1 MVGSSPSTLHLVL
14 PEVYLEQDD
23 VGRRIAQINASM
35 RAYLDSGL
43 FYVLNDSY
51 VYVERTVAPGRVR
64 RGLVG
69 KIDLEQYDYSA
80 DSRSLVRPTEG
91 TVESRLPPR
100 MRVREQA
107 PLESPHIMV
116 LVDDAL
122 HTVIEPLQKQK
133 NAMEPLYD
141 FDLMADGGH
150 IAGWRVAGDLCAQVD
165 AAMLFL
171 LSGQQCCRG
180 VCRECAPPMLIAVG
194 DGNHSLATAKACWEK
209 IKPALSERERRVHP
223 ARYALA
229 ELVNLH
235 DGALAFEPIHRVLFD
250 VDPNSV
256 LDALQKQLG
265 ACADGQGQVFTYAA
279 GGRTGRLV
287 VANPPSPLAAGTL
300 QGFIDGYLAAH
311 GGAVDYIHGDDVV
324 MELSKK
330 PGTIGFLLP
339 AMEKSQ
345 LFSAVREGGALPRKT
360 FSMGHA
366 YEKRFYLECRKIQ

>member
-1 MVGSSPSTLHLVL
+1 
-14 PEVYLEQDD
+14 
-23 VGRRIAQINASM
+23 
-35 RAYLDSGL
+35 
-43 FYVLNDSY
+43 
-51 VYVERTVAPGRVR
+51 
-64 RGLVG
+64 
-69 KIDLEQYDYSA
+69 
-80 DSRSLVRPTEG
+80 
-91 TVESRLPPR
+91 
-100 MRVREQA
+100 
-107 PLESPHIMV
+107 MV
-116 LVDDAL
+116 LIDDAL

-311 GGAVDYIHGDDVV
+311 GGTVDYIHGDDVV

-330 PGTIGFLLP
+330 PDAIGFLLP

-345 LFSAVREGGALPRKT
+345 LFPAVREGGALPRKT